1 MTAVESGERCWNV
14 GGTSCGW
21 KVRVSASSQCG
32 KGVGF
37 VHPFGIYAPRSQA
50 CPPFP
55 LLTIA
60 TLLLP
65 HSQVVFFSHI
75 CSWYSLC
82 VLSLSLPPALFWWT
96 CSGNFPTTAAAPT
109 ASAVRHTTAPSFE
122 KNDLV
127 KVEGKGAAASLGR
140 RNAKVLSNG
149 PDSDCEVHIQFLDNG
164 MQDWVKANWVTES
177 NRQKQA
183 HR

>member
-1 MTAVESGERCWNV
+1 MGEWREMLERGRNLLWVEGAGVSFQPVWQRRGIRAPVWHLRTTFPSLPALPPPYYRYTSPTTFA
-14 GGTSCGW
+14 GG
-21 KVRVSASSQCG
+21 
-32 KGVGF
+32 
-37 VHPFGIYAPRSQA
+37 
-50 CPPFP
+50 
-55 LLTIA
+55 L
-60 TLLLP
+60 
-65 HSQVVFFSHI
+65 FFSHLFLV
-75 CSWYSLC
+75 SLC